1 MNTEEVISSQET
13 ERGSSDV
20 VADEATA
27 AIRTFNCELFGFYSN
42 IEKGLSVHLASKHA
56 KYSKIEADESY
67 CEVADDVIDKEIE
80 EETRVAD
87 EESYDG
93 DAANAVDKIRR
104 PGYICCTDGC
114 IAEHK
119 GVICTMDLS
128 VKLQSVNVV
137 MTTVKSTS
145 LPLLVM
151 K

>member
-56 KYSKIEADESY
+56 KYSEIEADESY
-67 CEVADDVIDKEIE
+67 CEVADDVIE

-104 PGYICCTDGC
+104 HWYICCTDGF
-114 IAEHK
+114 IAELK
-119 GVICTMDLS
+119 GVMFNACSLC
-128 VKLQSVNVV
+128 K
-137 MTTVKSTS
+137 TTECECCDDE
-145 LPLLVM
+145 
-151 K
+151 

>member
-27 AIRTFNCELFGFYSN
+27 AIRTFNCE
-42 IEKGLSVHLASKHA
+42 
-56 KYSKIEADESY
+56 IEADESY
-67 CEVADDVIDKEIE
+67 WEVADDVIDKEIE